1 MSDFD
6 DAEKRDAL
14 REVADELRENDSEE
28 AERVAAI
35 VHRVSD
41 IYDDGEDVDAQHVYL
56 NMRNILQISEQ
67 GGIER

>member
-1 MSDFD
+1 MSEFD
-6 DAEKRDAL
+6 APEKRDAL

-41 IYDDGEDVDAQHVYL
+41 IYDDDEDVDAQHVYL
-56 NMRNILQISEQ
+56 NMRRILEISEQ
-67 GGIER
+67 GGIDR

>member
-1 MSDFD
+1 MSEFD
-6 DAEKRDAL
+6 DSEKRDAL
-14 REVADELRENDSEE
+14 REVADDLRGEGSEE

-41 IYDDGEDVDAQHVYL
+41 IYDDGEDTDAQHVYL
-56 NMRNILQISEQ
+56 NMRNILRISEQ

>member
-1 MSDFD
+1 MTSFD
-6 DAEKRDAL
+6 DAEKRDTL
-14 REVADELRENDSEE
+14 RDVAKDLRDQESEE

-35 VHRVSD
+35 IHRVSD
-41 IYDDGEDVDAQHVYL
+41 IYDDGEDIDAQHVYL

>member
-1 MSDFD
+1 MTDFEN
-6 DAEKRDAL
+6 AEKRDAL
-14 REVADELRENDSEE
+14 REVAADLRDTDSEE

-41 IYDDGEDVDAQHVYL
+41 IYDDTEDVDAQHVYL
-56 NMRNILQISEQ
+56 NMRKILQISEQ